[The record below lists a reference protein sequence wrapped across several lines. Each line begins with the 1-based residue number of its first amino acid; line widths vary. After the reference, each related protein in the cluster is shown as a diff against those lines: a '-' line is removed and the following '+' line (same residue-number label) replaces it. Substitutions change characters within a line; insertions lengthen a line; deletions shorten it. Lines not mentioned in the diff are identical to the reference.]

1 MSELINQKTI
11 EQYKDLLLEID
22 GISKATYLKS
32 MESAVTNSWG
42 SEPWTEEQISR
53 DILQNFRDSCVEAKV
68 KIDKIKIE
76 IKNDLITVFSPTFF
90 SLKKLYYIGSTK
102 QESENDLIGKMG
114 EGAKKCYSDLYKRGI
129 QNPVNIS
136 GEDALIIGIGN
147 EDPETKLRPLIYHYF
162 KINKQPGCFFIV
174 KTISKKLKKAF
185 EFGMLNFFH
194 NQNKLLGKKLHE
206 YNEIEVYESKTKNGF
221 GFYRGLKRVDI
232 KDIPVVIN
240 IKKPYAALEKR
251 TKSDRDRN
259 AFSDKVQSTFFSI
272 FSRSGFYSMEGND
285 AIYYILRKSKAVW
298 KKGHP
303 LLSSIASHSYS
314 RLKDD
319 PEMQKI
325 FGKEYISESKFRYS
339 SSISWSDWYSTSTQ
353 GYILKRDKKKKK
365 NKIMLPSYFSAFG
378 VESSLDAFIR
388 NKANSEKRIKNTKTK
403 DLSKKQRASVDFC
416 FKAIKE
422 ISPSFS
428 QLFDTSED
436 ENLYEVKFKSIKCKD
451 LLGQLKDDSGTYN
464 NKLVYLHESLFKSS
478 FGKMLSTFM
487 HELGHA
493 TGSRD
498 GERNFSDLLTWM
510 LEQALDKNSKVG
522 RFSKEWENRHRIH

>member
-1 MSELINQKTI
+1 MSELIDKKTI
-11 EQYKDLLLEID
+11 EWYKDLLLDID
-22 GISKATYLKS
+22 GISKVDYVKS

-76 IKNDLITVFSPTFF
+76 IKNDFIKVFSPTFF
-90 SLKKLYYIGSTK
+90 SLKKLFYIGSTK
-102 QESENDLIGKMG
+102 EESDADLIGKMG

-129 QNPVNIS
+129 QNPINIS
-136 GEDALIIGIGN
+136 GEDALIIGIGK
-147 EDPETKLRPLIYHYF
+147 EDPETKLRPLVYHYF
-162 KINKQPGCFFIV
+162 KINKQPGCFFIL

-194 NQNKLLGKKLHE
+194 PENKLLGKKIHE
-206 YNEIEVYESKTKNGF
+206 YNEIEVYVSKDKNGF

-232 KDIPVVIN
+232 KDIPVIIN
-240 IKKPYAALEKR
+240 IKKPYTALEKR

-259 AFSDKVQSTFFSI
+259 AFSDKLQSTFFSI
-272 FSRSGFYSMEGND
+272 FSRSGFYSMELNE
-285 AIYYILRKSKAVW
+285 AIYFILRKSKKVW

-303 LLSSIASHSYS
+303 LLSAIASHSYS

-319 PEMQKI
+319 PEMQSI

-353 GYILKRDKKKKK
+353 GYILKRDKKQKK

-378 VESSLDAFIR
+378 VESSLDAFLR
-388 NKANSEKRIKNTKTK
+388 NKKNSENRIKNAKTNN
-403 DLSKKQRASVDFC
+403 LSKKQQASVNFC

-428 QLFDTSED
+428 KLFDTSEE
-436 ENLYEVKFKSIKCKD
+436 ENLYEVKFKSIKCRD
-451 LLGQLKDDSGTYN
+451 LLGQLKDDSSTYN
-464 NKLVYLHESLFKSS
+464 NKLVYLHENLFKSS

-487 HELGHA
+487 HELGHS

-498 GERNFSDLLTWM
+498 GDREFSDLLTYM
-510 LEQALDKNSKVG
+510 LEQALDKNSKVSK
-522 RFSKEWENRHRIH
+522 FSKQWEKEYRIH